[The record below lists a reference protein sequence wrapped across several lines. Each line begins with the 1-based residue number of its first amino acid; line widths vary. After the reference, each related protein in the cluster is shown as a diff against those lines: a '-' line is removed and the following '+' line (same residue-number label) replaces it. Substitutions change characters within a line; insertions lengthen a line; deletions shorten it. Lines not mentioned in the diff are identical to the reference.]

1 VVSIRI
7 NFVHILG
14 DLAQL
19 AAKRVTEPAG
29 PASVLGLLAT
39 WLLEVGAKDADLRV
53 VAEALDRTFD
63 AFSEDDTDGVFA
75 SQQLLPKLRQ
85 GRGGRYCKSRGWERE
100 NPNQH
105 VRQRAPYEF
114 TGIFLSS
121 VLTFCSVGIFFLSGM
136 I

>member
-1 VVSIRI
+1 MVSIRI

-19 AAKRVTEPAG
+19 AAKRVTEPG
-29 PASVLGLLAT
+29 PSSVLGLLAT

-85 GRGGRYCKSRGWERE
+85 GRGWQIFCKSGGGERE
-100 NPNQH
+100 YPNY
-105 VRQRAPYEF
+105 P
-114 TGIFLSS
+114 T
-121 VLTFCSVGIFFLSGM
+121 
-136 I
+136 

>member
-19 AAKRVTEPAG
+19 AAKRVTEPG
-29 PASVLGLLAT
+29 PSSVLGLLAT

-63 AFSEDDTDGVFA
+63 AFSEDDTDAVFA
-75 SQQLLPKLRQ
+75 SQHLLPKLRQ
-85 GRGGRYCKSRGWERE
+85 ERGWQIFQDSGWGGRER
-100 NPNQH
+100 
-105 VRQRAPYEF
+105 
-114 TGIFLSS
+114 IKL
-121 VLTFCSVGIFFLSGM
+121 
-136 I
+136 

>member
-19 AAKRVTEPAG
+19 AAKRVAETG
-29 PASVLGLLAT
+29 PSSVLGLLAT

-53 VAEALDRTFD
+53 VAEAVDRTFD

-85 GRGGRYCKSRGWERE
+85 EGGKYFKMRGGEGGE
-100 NPNQH
+100 
-105 VRQRAPYEF
+105 
-114 TGIFLSS
+114 G
-121 VLTFCSVGIFFLSGM
+121 
-136 I
+136 